1 MKPFLS
7 LISWYTK
14 KLVLV
19 WNRNS
24 HNAFFTYSP
33 GLFYTSFILNCPRLL
48 SKWMISWD
56 QLLKLIQM
64 TSLCILTK
72 NTLSRAYRSR
82 LITPQFPQC
91 DRQNFNEN
99 ASRIW
104 YYFSP
109 GESLA
114 CCDVYSWLSTWLHLE
129 WTKAPKWRAHLFDDL
144 PQFELGR
151 STYNTDFWGRKTCF

>member
-56 QLLKLIQM
+56 QLLKRIQM

-91 DRQNFNEN
+91 DRQNLTKTPPESDITFLLEKALLAVMFILGCQPDCIWNEPKPQN
-99 ASRIW
+99 
-104 YYFSP
+104 
-109 GESLA
+109 GELTCLTIFLSL
-114 CCDVYSWLSTWLHLE
+114 
-129 WTKAPKWRAHLFDDL
+129 
-144 PQFELGR
+144 
-151 STYNTDFWGRKTCF
+151 N